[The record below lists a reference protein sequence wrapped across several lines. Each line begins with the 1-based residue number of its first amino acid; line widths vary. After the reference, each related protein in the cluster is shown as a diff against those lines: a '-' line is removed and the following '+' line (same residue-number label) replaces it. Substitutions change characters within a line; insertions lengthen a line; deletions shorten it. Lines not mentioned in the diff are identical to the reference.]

1 MYSLSLVVLLSYLLG
16 SIPTSLIISKLKG
29 GIDIR
34 NFGSGNAGGTN
45 VVRVFGWKL
54 GVFVMALDAL
64 KGAVAILLVARVMY
78 DVLPFKNYTP
88 FNDVTL
94 VQMIAGVSAIVGHIW
109 SVFADF
115 RGGKGI
121 ATTCGVLLALAPIEC
136 GIALGI
142 FFLVLGGSKYMS
154 LGSIAGAVSLP
165 LVMLVRHNIFDA
177 QLTGYNTLIYVTIGI
192 TVLLLFTHRA
202 NISRL
207 IAGTEKR
214 LTRIS
219 HSQEQK

>member
-16 SIPTSLIISKLKG
+16 SIPTSLIFSKLKG

-54 GVFVMALDAL
+54 GVLVMLLDAV
-64 KGAVAILLVARVMY
+64 KGALAILLIARVMY

-88 FNDVTL
+88 FNDFTV
-94 VQMIAGVSAIVGHIW
+94 VQIIAGVSAIIGHIW
-109 SVFADF
+109 SVFANF

-121 ATTCGVLLALAPIEC
+121 ATACGVLLALAPIES
-136 GIALGI
+136 GISLGV
-142 FFLVLGGSKYMS
+142 FSLVFTGSKYIS
-154 LGSIAGAVSLP
+154 LGSISAAVSLP

-177 QLTGYNTLIYVTIGI
+177 HLTGYNTLIYVSVGI

-202 NISRL
+202 NI
-207 IAGTEKR
+207 K
-214 LTRIS
+214 
-219 HSQEQK
+219 